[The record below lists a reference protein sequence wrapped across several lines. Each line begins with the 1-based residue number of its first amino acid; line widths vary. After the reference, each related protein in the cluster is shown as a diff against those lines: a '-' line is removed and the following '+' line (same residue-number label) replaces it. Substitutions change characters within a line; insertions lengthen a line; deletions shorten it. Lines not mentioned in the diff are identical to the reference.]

1 MNKEK
6 DKKELA
12 YKEYQTSFITEL
24 IKEAIN
30 TVIKDFNETLDRAID
45 EINKEKENDK

>member
-12 YKEYQTSFITEL
+12 HKQYRTSFITEL

-45 EINKEKENDK
+45 EINKENENEI